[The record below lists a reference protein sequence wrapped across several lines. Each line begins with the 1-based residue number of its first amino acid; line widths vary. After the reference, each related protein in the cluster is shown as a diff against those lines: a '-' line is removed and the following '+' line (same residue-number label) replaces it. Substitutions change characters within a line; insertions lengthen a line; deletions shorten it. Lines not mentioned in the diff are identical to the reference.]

1 MNYFSKGLNEMSYC
15 NLTILPRRD
24 LEENWLTENP
34 VLRDKEFIVSID
46 KDTIRYKLG
55 DGKRPYIDLPFMGL
69 FDALMSGSI
78 YALPNQPSQYKSVK
92 LRLLDEDL
100 LKYLKEQ

>member
-1 MNYFSKGLNEMSYC
+1 MNYC

-34 VLRDKEFIVSID
+34 VLRDKEFIVSVD

-55 DGKRPYIDLPFMGL
+55 DGKSNYIDLPFMDL
-69 FDALMSGSI
+69 FDALTQGSI
-78 YALPNQPSQYKSVK
+78 YARPHQPSQFRSVK
-92 LRLLDEDL
+92 LRLLDGDL
-100 LKYLKEQ
+100 LKHINKNYTAIN

>member
-1 MNYFSKGLNEMSYC
+1 MEYC

-46 KDTIRYKLG
+46 KGIIRYKLG
-55 DGKRPYIDLPFMGL
+55 DGKSAYIDLPFMDL

-78 YALPNQPSQYKSVK
+78 YARPNQPSQYKSVK
-92 LRLLDEDL
+92 LRLLDENL
-100 LKYLKEQ
+100 LKLINKNYT